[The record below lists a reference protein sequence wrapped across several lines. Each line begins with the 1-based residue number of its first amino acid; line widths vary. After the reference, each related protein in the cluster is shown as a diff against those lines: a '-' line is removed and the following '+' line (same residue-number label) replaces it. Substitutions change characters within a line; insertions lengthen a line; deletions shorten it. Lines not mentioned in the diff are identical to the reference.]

1 MMEKK
6 QLRTI
11 FLYEF
16 KRLGYKAAEATRNVN
31 SAFGQGT
38 ANESTMQCW
47 FQKFRNG
54 DESIEDVE
62 DRGRPSAVDN
72 DELKVLVKADP
83 RITIRELAL
92 KLDISHPKVLDYLRQ
107 LGKSKKLDGCRMN

>member
-6 QLRTI
+6 QLQAI

-16 KRLGYKAAEATRNVN
+16 KLGHKATKATRN

-38 ANESTMQCW
+38 ANERTMQRW

-54 DESIEDVE
+54 DESPEDE
-62 DRGRPSAVDN
+62 ESHERSAVGN
-72 DELKVLVKADP
+72 NELKMLVEADP
-83 RITIRELAL
+83 RITIQELTV
-92 KLDISHPKVLDYLRQ
+92 KLHVSHPTVLDHFRQ
-107 LGKSKKLDGCRMN
+107 LGKSKRRGIWML